1 MTEHEQFDSDGVA
14 TRGRNK
20 LVSRAVLVVALIV
33 ALLAGLMIFE
43 GKSDR
48 SELAE
53 IAPVA
58 AALNTPRIGVSVS
71 AAPTTPAVVPESMP
85 EELKQAIRE
94 APDAAQAT
102 LASMSA
108 PVVSPVSTQ
117 VPVVPEGSSDVATKP
132 LPTTGAPAHQPV
144 RAGRDAHPQAPA
156 QAPAISVG
164 RTEPVVRASSTA
176 SLALSEVRDA
186 GPFILQVGVFSN
198 PGNAEELRNK
208 LRQAGIPTQL
218 ETRVQ
223 VGPFASK
230 EEAVKAQERLKKL
243 GIGGGMLLPTITKR
257 P

>member
-1 MTEHEQFDSDGVA
+1 MTEHEQFDNDGVV

-48 SELAE
+48 PEVSEA
-53 IAPVA
+53 APVA
-58 AALNTPRIGVSVS
+58 AALNAPRIGVSVS
-71 AAPTTPAVVPESMP
+71 AAPTTPAAVPESMP
-85 EELKQAIRE
+85 EELKRAIRE

-108 PVVSPVSTQ
+108 PATSPAASQT
-117 VPVVPEGSSDVATKP
+117 PVVPEGSSDVPTKP
-132 LPTTGAPAHQPV
+132 LATATTPVHSSV
-144 RAGRDAHPQAPA
+144 RAGRDSHPQAPTLT
-156 QAPAISVG
+156 PAASAG
-164 RTEPVVRASSTA
+164 RTESVRTSSA
-176 SLALSEVRDA
+176 ALSETRDA

-198 PGNAEELRNK
+198 PGNAEELHNK

-223 VGPFASK
+223 VGPFSSK
-230 EEAVKAQERLKKL
+230 EEAVKAQDRLKKL
-243 GIGGGMLLPTITKR
+243 GIGGGMLLPTSTKR

>member
-1 MTEHEQFDSDGVA
+1 MTEHEQFDNDGVA

-48 SELAE
+48 PEVSEA
-53 IAPVA
+53 APVA
-58 AALNTPRIGVSVS
+58 AALNAPRIGVSVS
-71 AAPTTPAVVPESMP
+71 AAPTTPAAVPESMP
-85 EELKQAIRE
+85 EELKRAIRE

-108 PVVSPVSTQ
+108 PAASSAPSQT
-117 VPVVPEGSSDVATKP
+117 PVVPEGSSDVPTKP
-132 LPTTGAPAHQPV
+132 LATPATPV
-144 RAGRDAHPQAPA
+144 HSPLRAGRDSHPQAPTLA
-156 QAPAISVG
+156 TSAG
-164 RTEPVVRASSTA
+164 RTEPVRASSAA
-176 SLALSEVRDA
+176 SPALSEARDA

-223 VGPFASK
+223 VGPFSSK
-230 EEAVKAQERLKKL
+230 EEAVKAQDRLKKL
-243 GIGGGMLLPTITKR
+243 GIGGGMLLPTSTKR